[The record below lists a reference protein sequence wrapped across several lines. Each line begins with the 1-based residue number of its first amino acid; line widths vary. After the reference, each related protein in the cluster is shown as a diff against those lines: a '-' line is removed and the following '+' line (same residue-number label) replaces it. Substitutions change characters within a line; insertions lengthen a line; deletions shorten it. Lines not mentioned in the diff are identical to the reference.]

1 MNENPI
7 LEQLKREADI
17 TRGELKKK
25 TTSGEKQSI
34 SANDVRKMQLNFEYQ
49 LKNWSKSKRASFS
62 E

>member
-1 MNENPI
+1 MCK
-7 LEQLKREADI
+7 KRK
-17 TRGELKKK
+17 KKK

-34 SANDVRKMQLNFEYQ
+34 SENDVREIQLNFEYQ